1 MSASSFFSGR
11 HEKKNHARIRRRV
24 LENLHVDVEGFDGVQ
39 NQSSE
44 CWLEA

>member
-1 MSASSFFSGR
+1 MALLGWPAFEGLSFPNV
-11 HEKKNHARIRRRV
+11 HRRV